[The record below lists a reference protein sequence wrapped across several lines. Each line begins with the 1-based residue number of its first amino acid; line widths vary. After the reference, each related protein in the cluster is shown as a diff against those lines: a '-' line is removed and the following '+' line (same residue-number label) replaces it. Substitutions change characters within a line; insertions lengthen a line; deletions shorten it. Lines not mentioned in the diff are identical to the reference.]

1 MQCISIQGNKI
12 HQLPTCSPGD
22 LVILTVQE
30 ATGQDLAIL
39 GVTPEAIAS
48 VFGWGFAAILL
59 MWSFGFA
66 VGSAINVIRR
76 I

>member
-1 MQCISIQGNKI
+1 MQCISIQGGTV
-12 HQLPTCSPGD
+12 QPLPTCSPGD

-39 GVTPEAIAS
+39 GVTPESIAS
-48 VFGWGFAAILL
+48 VFGWGFAAIIL

>member
-1 MQCISIQGNKI
+1 MQCISIQGGTI
-12 HQLPTCSPGD
+12 QPLPTCSPGD

-48 VFGWGFAAILL
+48 VFGWGFAAIIL

>member
-1 MQCISIQGNKI
+1 MQCISIQGGTI
-12 HQLPTCSPGD
+12 QPLPTCSPGD

-48 VFGWGFAAILL
+48 VFGWGFATIIL

-66 VGSAINVIRR
+66 IGSAINVIRK

>member
-1 MQCISIQGNKI
+1 MQCISIQGGTI
-12 HQLPTCSPGD
+12 QPLPTCSPGD

>member
-1 MQCISIQGNKI
+1 MQCISIQGGTV
-12 HQLPTCSPGD
+12 QPLPTCSPGD

>member
-1 MQCISIQGNKI
+1 MQCISIQGGI
-12 HQLPTCSPGD
+12 VQPLPTCSPGD